1 MEYFKINYY
10 KLQNLSQ
17 LNFYKIIIFIILNIL
32 ILLIVGCFISIYN
45 KASFSAIYNN
55 NILTIKINNKLSDT
69 LKNNKYIV
77 FNDVKTGYEIL
88 EYGEYEIIGNE
99 IYQKV
104 NLSVDKEFINNEV
117 GIVELYYNKQ
127 RIIKYIF
134 ELFK

>member
-17 LNFYKIIIFIILNIL
+17 LNFYKIIIFIILNLL
-32 ILLIVGCFISIYN
+32 ILLIMGYFMSTYDKV
-45 KASFSAIYNN
+45 SFSAIYNN

-77 FNDVKTGYEIL
+77 FNDVKTKYKIL

-99 IYQKV
+99 IYQEV

-117 GIVELYYNKQ
+117 GIVELYYDKQ
-127 RIIKYIF
+127 KIIKYIF